1 MMKGFPLQTLFVMVL
16 TAGLSAGSGL
26 CAWADPTSLAVEVKA
41 TYLDKFG
48 EFVDWP
54 PAALGATTDPVR
66 LCVVGDDPFGA
77 VLDQA
82 VHGQRIGSHPVL
94 LVRLDKVDRIADCH
108 ILFAA
113 GSRQESVAH
122 VLDKVRGA
130 PVLTVTDGVGDPA
143 ARGMINF
150 VQLSNRVR
158 FEIDNAS
165 ATQAGLTISSKLL
178 SLAIKPEG

>member
-1 MMKGFPLQTLFVMVL
+1 MMKGLLLPAFF
-16 TAGLSAGSGL
+16 AGLLSVGL
-26 CAWADPTSLAVEVKA
+26 STCLVPVAWADPPTLATEIKA

-54 PAALGATTDPVR
+54 ATALGASNDPVR
-66 LCVVGDDPFGA
+66 LCVVGDDPFGP

-82 VHGQRIGSHPVL
+82 TRGQRIGSHPVL
-94 LVRLDKVDRIADCH
+94 LLRLDKVERAGDCH

-113 GSRQESVAH
+113 GSSRENVAQ

-130 PVLTVTDGVGDPA
+130 PVLTVTDGISNPS

-150 VQLSNRVR
+150 VELSNRVR
-158 FEIDNAS
+158 FQIDNAS

-178 SLAIKPEG
+178 SLAVKPEG